1 MAKKS
6 KTTQLN
12 LWDHYDKVRLAA
24 QCIAMIAS
32 SLHLKEPATADS
44 AFDDIMKLADN
55 GDGEFIL
62 KDFDG
67 FSFRS
72 SGPIRVQFAWSD
84 DHKKIEPTI
93 LLELT

>member
-1 MAKKS
+1 MARKS
-6 KTTQLN
+6 KTTKLN

-32 SLHLKEPATADS
+32 SLHLKEPATEDS

-67 FSFRS
+67 FNFRS
-72 SGPIRVQFAWSD
+72 SGPIRVQFEWSD
-84 DHKKIEPTI
+84 DQNNIEPTI
-93 LLELT
+93 LLELA